1 MGKDNNLK
9 DSDAFSP
16 NTQYKD
22 SMFRDLFQIP
32 EYATELCQTLL
43 KSKSLTTD
51 DVVVNTLTD
60 VLFDKI
66 KNDVSYDVD
75 NKNVIVMIEHQ
86 STINYNMPLRMLI
99 YLARQYEKK
108 YRDRRIYK
116 KKRIKI
122 NMPFFFVMYNGEE
135 DAKAISTMRLSEAF
149 DCPGYKPT
157 IEMVIAVF
165 NLNKLDQIPRL
176 RDCKI
181 LREYSAFI
189 SLVREYKKETNDLG
203 GAISLAIDYCIAH
216 NILKDYLKDRGAEVR
231 NMMTMEYNHD
241 LELQATK
248 EEGFEEGMDQGLQRG
263 LDSGIRSSVKMLRS
277 VGTPDT
283 VITTKLM
290 EEFNLT
296 REEALAYM

>member
-1 MGKDNNLK
+1 MGTDNNLE
-9 DSDAFSP
+9 SMNAFSP

-66 KNDVSYDVD
+66 KNDVSYDID
-75 NKNVIVMIEHQ
+75 NRNVIVMLEHQ

-122 NMPFFFVMYNGEE
+122 SMPFFFVMYNGEE
-135 DAKAISTMRLSEAF
+135 DAEAISTMRLSEAF
-149 DCPGYKPT
+149 DCPGHKPT
-157 IEMVIAVF
+157 IEMVVAVF

-181 LREYSAFI
+181 LREYSTFI
-189 SLVREYKKETNDLG
+189 SLVREYKKETGDLSK
-203 GAISLAIDYCIAH
+203 AISLAMDYCIEH

-231 NMMTMEYNHD
+231 NMMTMEYDHD

-248 EEGFEEGMDQGLQRG
+248 EEGFEEGMEEGLERG
-263 LDSGIRSSVKMLRS
+263 LDKGINALIEACRELDIQDSVIISKVM
-277 VGTPDT
+277 
-283 VITTKLM
+283 KK
-290 EEFNLT
+290 FNLT